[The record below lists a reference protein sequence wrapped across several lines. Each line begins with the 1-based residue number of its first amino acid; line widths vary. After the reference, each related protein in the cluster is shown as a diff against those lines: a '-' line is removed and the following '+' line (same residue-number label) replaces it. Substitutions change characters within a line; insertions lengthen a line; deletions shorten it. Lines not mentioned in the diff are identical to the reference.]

1 MRTLAPS
8 AVPAG
13 VKRLADV
20 PYGPD
25 PRQRIDVY
33 LPVQAAD
40 ASTLARES
48 GTKPGLGTV
57 ALDSAALDLER
68 LMKVRHMRF
77 YESGTIASGDAAV
90 AAEKRP
96 HHQRRIGAFGTFGA
110 R

>member
-1 MRTLAPS
+1 MS
-8 AVPAG
+8 AG

-20 PYGPD
+20 PGGPD
-25 PRQRIDVY
+25 QHQHIDVY
-33 LPVQAAD
+33 LPVQATD
-40 ASTLARES
+40 A
-48 GTKPGLGTV
+48 PGLGTV

-68 LMKVRHMRF
+68 LMKAWHMRF
-77 YESGTIASGDAAV
+77 DESGTIASGDAAV